1 MNTMLLKILGT
12 GLLFLFTFL
21 TGFWLSRAGK
31 PFGILLF
38 TAHKLIALGALV
50 FLAITIVRMHQASPL
65 SPVALAFAGLAA
77 LCFLV
82 TLISGGLM
90 SIDQPLPAFLL
101 KVHGVVPYLTL
112 VSSAICLILIQP
124 AGSV

>member
-1 MNTMLLKILGT
+1 MNTMLLKILGI

-31 PFGILLF
+31 PFGMLLF

-50 FLAITIVRMHQASPL
+50 FLAVTIVRMHQAGPL
-65 SPVALAFAGLAA
+65 PPVALAFAGLAA
-77 LCFLV
+77 MCFLV
-82 TLISGGLM
+82 TLISGSLM

-101 KVHGVVPYLTL
+101 KVHGVAPYLTL